1 MGLYTCIPTEILIF
15 SNSFPILFY
24 NFFFFFYFILL
35 FYFILNTQ
43 FLHSFEKFSNYRNY
57 LETDEKYRLI
67 KIVDGL
73 NYPWGMTFIDDEHL
87 LITEKK
93 GSIYSIS
100 FCLLK
105 SFRCGWP
112 LLN

>member
-1 MGLYTCIPTEILIF
+1 MINPFL
-15 SNSFPILFY
+15 SFFKTPYFY
-24 NFFFFFYFILL
+24 L
-35 FYFILNTQ
+35 FYFILNAQ

-57 LETDEKYRLI
+57 SETDEKYKLV

-93 GSIYSIS
+93 EILSKLI
-100 FCLLK
+100 
-105 SFRCGWP
+105 
-112 LLN
+112 

>member
-1 MGLYTCIPTEILIF
+1 MINPFL
-15 SNSFPILFY
+15 SFFKISLFLFILFY
-24 NFFFFFYFILL
+24 IKY
-35 FYFILNTQ
+35 Q

-57 LETDEKYRLI
+57 SETDEKYRLI

-93 GSIYSIS
+93 GNIIKVNIINGKKEKINIT
-100 FCLLK
+100 LK
-105 SFRCGWP
+105 T
-112 LLN
+112 L